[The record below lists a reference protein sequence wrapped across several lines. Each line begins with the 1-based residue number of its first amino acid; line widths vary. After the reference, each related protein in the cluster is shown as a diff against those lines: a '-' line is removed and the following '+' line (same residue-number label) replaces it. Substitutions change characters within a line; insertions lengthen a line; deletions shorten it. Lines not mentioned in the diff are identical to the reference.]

1 MITLKE
7 YEIYLKVKK
16 FIETMDCD
24 ENDIIP
30 QLINRVGI
38 IPAYVPLIIESDDM
52 EPTKYYSLSAAA
64 RGCGLLKQ
72 TMVYACRNMHM
83 RIAWR
88 KGGSKV
94 FRIEWLDL
102 FQDLSCVRI
111 LFQSCVCPR
120 ENVKC
125 WFWYITNHCK
135 SIGEQRHK
143 LIHMHLVYVCM

>member
-16 FIETMDCD
+16 FIETEDCD

-30 QLINRVGI
+30 KLINGVGI

-64 RGCGLLKQ
+64 RGCEVLKQ
-72 TMVYACRNMHM
+72 TIIYACRNRCT
-83 RIAWR
+83 RIARR

-94 FRIEWLDL
+94 LRIERLD
-102 FQDLSCVRI
+102 
-111 LFQSCVCPR
+111 
-120 ENVKC
+120 
-125 WFWYITNHCK
+125 
-135 SIGEQRHK
+135 
-143 LIHMHLVYVCM
+143 

>member
-16 FIETMDCD
+16 FIETIDC
-24 ENDIIP
+24 EEHDIISR
-30 QLINRVGI
+30 LINGVGI

-72 TMVYACRNMHM
+72 MMVCAYRN
-83 RIAWR
+83 RCTRKARR

-94 FRIEWLDL
+94 FRIQWLA
-102 FQDLSCVRI
+102 
-111 LFQSCVCPR
+111 CPA
-120 ENVKC
+120 
-125 WFWYITNHCK
+125 
-135 SIGEQRHK
+135 QRWIN
-143 LIHMHLVYVCM
+143 LISGLN